1 MDPTHGR
8 NLEVL
13 TVCMS
18 YYSGLYVSC
27 WEERKNFAK
36 VFKSIWLFLLACTEY
51 PFENL
56 TLCREIFM
64 IYFVS
69 KSPYLHI
76 VIHHFSASRFF
87 GTVFL
92 HVSQPYKECCLSSKC
107 FLIIV
112 FCRLQHQSVIMR
124 FARSEGSLVQ
134 TVWLT

>member
-13 TVCMS
+13 TIILAYMLVAGKKGRILLKFS
-18 YYSGLYVSC
+18 KAYGYSSLH
-27 WEERKNFAK
+27 A
-36 VFKSIWLFLLACTEY
+36 LEY